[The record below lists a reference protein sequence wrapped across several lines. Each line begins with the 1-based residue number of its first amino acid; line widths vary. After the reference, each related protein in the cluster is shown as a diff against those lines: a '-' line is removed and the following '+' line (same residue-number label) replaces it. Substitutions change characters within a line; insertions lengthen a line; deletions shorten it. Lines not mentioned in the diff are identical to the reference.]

1 MYRGSNYENNP
12 DSLQRDALIQT
23 LKKELWELQD
33 REHEH
38 LALENEIQNEEARY
52 NLLQDEK

>member
-1 MYRGSNYENNP
+1 MYREGNYENNP